1 MKRINQL
8 AMLAVSLLL
17 AGGALSETEAQRK
30 GRQSIRAAQMDENAD
45 GINDSKRSQH
55 RRGVAK
61 QGKNG
66 LLDQLSAEQRTA
78 MKEQIGALRESGASV
93 EEISAAKAAQFAVA
107 GIELPEDFAERTAQ
121 RETQRSERIAQKE
134 EMKTLVDELKAE
146 GATREEIRQAMQ
158 DAGYEKP
165 RRSHRGGRQGGMKS
179 GTKGAPET
187 PAVE

>member
-8 AMLAVSLLL
+8 TMLALSLIL
-17 AGGALSETEAQRK
+17 AGGTLSETEAQRK
-30 GRQSIRAAQMDENAD
+30 GHQSMRAAQMDENAD

-55 RRGVAK
+55 RRGGTK
-61 QGKNG
+61 HGKNG
-66 LLDQLSAEQRTA
+66 LLDQLNAEQRSA
-78 MKEQIGALRESGASV
+78 MKEQIGALRESGASS
-93 EEISAAKAAQFAVA
+93 EEISDAKAAQFAAA
-107 GIELPEDFAERTAQ
+107 GIDLPDDFAERAVQ

-146 GATREEIRQAMQ
+146 GATREEIRQAIQ
-158 DAGYEKP
+158 EAGFEKP
-165 RRSHRGGRQGGMKS
+165 RRSHRGGRQGGTKS